1 MAGTTRKAAPA
12 RKVLTATNPTGA
24 AEPPLELSD
33 IFGTVDPQPPQPIT
47 LFGEPYAVRRDLT
60 GAEVL
65 EFARHLRQQPKNL
78 PVENEGD
85 KPLVDDADWSRL
97 MGERLA
103 MLLASGDP
111 VVLWHDIGEQNIG
124 VADQMVKRIY
134 EIAGLLDAEGN
145 FRAL

>member
-1 MAGTTRKAAPA
+1 MRTS
-12 RKVLTATNPTGA
+12 
-24 AEPPLELSD
+24 EPSD
-33 IFGTVDPQPPQPIT
+33 G
-47 LFGEPYAVRRDLT
+47 
-60 GAEVL
+60 
-65 EFARHLRQQPKNL
+65 L